1 MSALAKPLI
10 HSVNV
15 LSGQS
20 DPVNVEEIQ
29 TMTRVVND
37 NPGINTTSEFH
48 LAFAMRDHDQNP
60 KSVTWKFADETALD
74 AAYAAILA
82 LASTAV

>member
-29 TMTRVVND
+29 TMTRVVNE
-37 NPGINTTSEFH
+37 NTGINAPAQYH
-48 LAFAMRDHDQNP
+48 LSFGLRAHDQNP
-60 KSVTWKFADETALD
+60 KSMTWKFADETALD
-74 AAYAAILA
+74 DAYAAILA